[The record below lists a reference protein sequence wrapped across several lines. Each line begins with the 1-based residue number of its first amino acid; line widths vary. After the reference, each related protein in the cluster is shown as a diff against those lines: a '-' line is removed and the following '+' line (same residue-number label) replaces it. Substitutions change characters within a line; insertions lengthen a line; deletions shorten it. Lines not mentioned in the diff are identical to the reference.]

1 LEKIFTSSTS
11 NIGLIFK
18 TYKELKKLDMKKT
31 NSTIKDWGTYLN
43 KELTT
48 GISNEQEAL
57 KEIYN
62 ILSTREMK
70 IKKDSILCFPEIPS
84 RRGFSDS
91 RYSYTTLRFHLTPVK
106 ITKIEIAHDSS
117 SW

>member
-1 LEKIFTSSTS
+1 LEKIFTSATS
-11 NIGLIFK
+11 NIDLIFK
-18 TYKELKKLDMKKT
+18 IYKELKNLDMKKT
-31 NSTIKDWGTYLN
+31 DSTMKDWGTYLN

-57 KEIYN
+57 KEIFN

-70 IKKDSILCFPEIPS
+70 IKKDSILRFSEIPS
-84 RRGFSDS
+84 RRRFSDS
-91 RYSYTTLRFHLTPVK
+91 RYSYTTLRFHFTPAK
-106 ITKIEIAHDSS
+106 ITKIEFAHDSS